1 MMDSLRNFLTGPRL
15 LIVVLFCALPF
26 VFLGT
31 SSLGTTFNDS
41 FGKINGENVT
51 EIDIQM
57 ASDATVR
64 KFQSLYGEDFDFD
77 LLDEQI
83 KSEAIKQELIIQKV
97 LLSGAKSL
105 GFINQSTINETKKNI
120 IKSQIFQIDGLFSED
135 VFEAQVN
142 SNGFTKESY
151 IDVMTNL
158 IASDLYRSSFGA
170 VNFVTD
176 SELYEMASL
185 LEKSTDIDFIKID
198 FNKMKSEI
206 INSNDE
212 LLNYYKDNEI
222 LFFSEEL
229 KSFKY
234 ILLNRS
240 DYEDL
245 IQIPESY
252 LDNGYQSY
260 LDKFKSS
267 DEIRISH
274 IMIDKNNYSSNE
286 SAFDAI
292 KNIKDLLE
300 SGEDFVE
307 LVSAYSEDVV
317 TKDIGGDLEYFD
329 EEIFPLEFKDA
340 IQFLNLDQTTEII
353 ELEGTFH
360 ILKITEKNILEP
372 LSEDEIKQELI
383 SELKLNESY
392 ALLQD
397 DLTEIENMI
406 TDTRD
411 LDQIAEVLSKTINKS
426 KLYSQSNFDF
436 EIASTEISDYIFS
449 PDSEINKP
457 SVLEVN
463 DSVIVFAINDIIKPS
478 LQEFNLIEDT
488 IANMLS
494 ESKASEKIS
503 LLSDEIKAI
512 SNKGERMEFIKAYDY
527 VEYETYVNVKRYS
540 SLLPREVLNV
550 IFNSSSQSIITQD
563 SLNGDKYIVDIIKFN
578 QPSETD
584 IDNMLEEYDNF
595 SMQILD
601 TKMNQIINKD
611 IFDSARVN
619 LNNLIF

>member
-1 MMDSLRNFLTGPRL
+1 MDSLRNFLTGPRL

-31 SSLGTTFNDS
+31 SSLGTVFNDS

-57 ASDATVR
+57 ASDVTVR

-176 SELYEMASL
+176 SELFEMASL

-206 INSNDE
+206 VNSNDE
-212 LLNYYKDNEI
+212 LLNYYKENEI

-240 DYEDL
+240 DYEEL

-260 LDKFKSS
+260 LDTFKNS

-274 IMIDKNNYSSNE
+274 IMVDKNNYSSNE
-286 SAFDAI
+286 SAYNAI
-292 KNIKDLLE
+292 KNVQDLIE
-300 SGEDFVE
+300 NGEDFIE
-307 LVSAYSEDVV
+307 LASAYSEDIV

-353 ELEGTFH
+353 ELEDTLH

-383 SELKLNESY
+383 SELKQNESY

-397 DLTEIENMI
+397 DLAEIENMI
-406 TDTRD
+406 TDNID
-411 LDQIAEVLSKTINKS
+411 LDEIAEVLSKTINKS
-426 KLYSQSNFDF
+426 ELYSQSNFDF
-436 EIASTEISDYIFS
+436 EIASSEISNYIFS
-449 PDSEINKP
+449 ADSEINKL
-457 SVLEVN
+457 SVLEVD
-463 DSVIVFAINDIIKPS
+463 DSVIVFAINDIIEPS

-494 ESKASEKIS
+494 ESKAFEKIS
-503 LLSDEIKAI
+503 LMSDEIKAI
-512 SNKGERMEFIKAYDY
+512 TDEEERMKFIKAYDY
-527 VEYETYVNVKRYS
+527 VEYETYVDVKRYS

-578 QPSETD
+578 QPSKTD

-595 SMQILD
+595 SKQIMD

>member
-31 SSLGTTFNDS
+31 SSLGTVFNDS

-57 ASDATVR
+57 ASDVTVR

-176 SELYEMASL
+176 SELFEMASL

-206 INSNDE
+206 VNSNDE
-212 LLNYYKDNEI
+212 LLNYYKENEI

-240 DYEDL
+240 DYEEL

-260 LDKFKSS
+260 LDTFKNS

-274 IMIDKNNYSSNE
+274 IMVDKNNYSSNE
-286 SAFDAI
+286 SAYDAI
-292 KNIKDLLE
+292 KNVQDLIE
-300 SGEDFVE
+300 SGEDFIE
-307 LVSAYSEDVV
+307 LASAYSEDIV

-353 ELEGTFH
+353 ELEDTLH

-383 SELKLNESY
+383 SELKQNESY

-397 DLTEIENMI
+397 DLAEIENMI
-406 TDTRD
+406 TDNID
-411 LDQIAEVLSKTINKS
+411 LDEIAEVLSKTINKS
-426 KLYSQSNFDF
+426 ELYSQSNFDF
-436 EIASTEISDYIFS
+436 EIASSEISNYIFS
-449 PDSEINKP
+449 ADSEINKL
-457 SVLEVN
+457 SVLEVD
-463 DSVIVFAINDIIKPS
+463 DSVIVFAINDIIEPS

-494 ESKASEKIS
+494 ESKAFEKIS
-503 LLSDEIKAI
+503 LMSDEIKAI
-512 SNKGERMEFIKAYDY
+512 TDEEERMKFIKAYDY
-527 VEYETYVNVKRYS
+527 VEYETYVDVKRYS

-578 QPSETD
+578 QPSKTD

-595 SMQILD
+595 SKQIMD

>member
-31 SSLGTTFNDS
+31 SSLGTVFNDS

-57 ASDATVR
+57 ASDVTVR

-158 IASDLYRSSFGA
+158 IASDLYRSAFGA

-176 SELYEMASL
+176 SELFEMASL
-185 LEKSTDIDFIKID
+185 LEKSTDVDFIKID

-206 INSNDE
+206 VNSNDE
-212 LLNYYKDNEI
+212 LLNYYKENEI

-240 DYEDL
+240 DYEEL

-260 LDKFKSS
+260 LDTFKNS

-274 IMIDKNNYSSNE
+274 IMVDKNNYSSNE
-286 SAFDAI
+286 SAYDAI
-292 KNIKDLLE
+292 KNVQDLIE
-300 SGEDFVE
+300 SGEDFIE
-307 LVSAYSEDVV
+307 LASAYSEDIV

-353 ELEGTFH
+353 ELEDTLH

-383 SELKLNESY
+383 SELKQNESY

-397 DLTEIENMI
+397 DLAEIENMI
-406 TDTRD
+406 TDNIN
-411 LDQIAEVLSKTINKS
+411 LDEIAEVLSKTIYKS
-426 KLYSQSNFDF
+426 ELYSQSNFDF
-436 EIASTEISDYIFS
+436 EIASSEISNYLFS
-449 PDSEINKP
+449 ADSEINKL
-457 SVLEVN
+457 SVLEVD
-463 DSVIVFAINDIIKPS
+463 DSVIVFAINDIIEPS

-488 IANMLS
+488 IVNMLS
-494 ESKASEKIS
+494 ESKAFEKIS
-503 LLSDEIKAI
+503 LMSDEIKAI
-512 SNKGERMEFIKAYDY
+512 TDEEERMKFIKAYDY
-527 VEYETYVNVKRYS
+527 VEYETYVDVKRYS

-578 QPSETD
+578 QPSKTD

-595 SMQILD
+595 SKQIMD

>member
-1 MMDSLRNFLTGPRL
+1 MDSLRNFLTGPRL

-31 SSLGTTFNDS
+31 SSLGTVFNDS

-57 ASDATVR
+57 ASDVTVR

-176 SELYEMASL
+176 SELFEMASL

-206 INSNDE
+206 VNSNDE
-212 LLNYYKDNEI
+212 LLNYYKENEI

-240 DYEDL
+240 DYEEL

-260 LDKFKSS
+260 LDTFKNS

-274 IMIDKNNYSSNE
+274 IMVDKNNYSSNE
-286 SAFDAI
+286 SAYDAI
-292 KNIKDLLE
+292 KNVQDLIE
-300 SGEDFVE
+300 NGEDFIE
-307 LVSAYSEDVV
+307 LASAYSEDIV

-353 ELEGTFH
+353 ELEDTLH

-383 SELKLNESY
+383 SELKQNESY

-397 DLTEIENMI
+397 DLAEIENMI
-406 TDTRD
+406 TDNID
-411 LDQIAEVLSKTINKS
+411 LDEIAEVLSKTINKS
-426 KLYSQSNFDF
+426 ELYSQSNFDF
-436 EIASTEISDYIFS
+436 EIASSEISNYIFS
-449 PDSEINKP
+449 ADSEINKL
-457 SVLEVN
+457 SVLEVD
-463 DSVIVFAINDIIKPS
+463 DSVIVFAINDIIEPS

-494 ESKASEKIS
+494 ESKAFEKIS
-503 LLSDEIKAI
+503 LMSDEIKDI
-512 SNKGERMEFIKAYDY
+512 SDEGERMKFIKAYDY
-527 VEYETYVNVKRYS
+527 VEYETYVDVKRYS

-578 QPSETD
+578 QPSKTD

-595 SMQILD
+595 SKQIMD

-611 IFDSARVN
+611 IYDSARVN

>member
-31 SSLGTTFNDS
+31 SSLGTVFNDS

-57 ASDATVR
+57 ASDVTVR

-176 SELYEMASL
+176 SELFEMASL

-206 INSNDE
+206 VNSNDE
-212 LLNYYKDNEI
+212 LLNYYKENEI

-240 DYEDL
+240 DYEEL

-252 LDNGYQSY
+252 LENGYQSY
-260 LDKFKSS
+260 LDTFKNS

-286 SAFDAI
+286 SAYDAI
-292 KNIKDLLE
+292 KNVQDLIE
-300 SGEDFVE
+300 SGEDFIE
-307 LVSAYSEDVV
+307 LASAYSEDIV

-353 ELEGTFH
+353 ELEDTLH

-383 SELKLNESY
+383 SELKQNESY

-397 DLTEIENMI
+397 DLAEIENMI
-406 TDTRD
+406 TDNID
-411 LDQIAEVLSKTINKS
+411 LDEIAEVLSKTINKS
-426 KLYSQSNFDF
+426 ELYSQSNFDF
-436 EIASTEISDYIFS
+436 EIASSEISNYIFS
-449 PDSEINKP
+449 ADSEINKL
-457 SVLEVN
+457 SVLEVD
-463 DSVIVFAINDIIKPS
+463 DSVIVFAINDIIEPS

-494 ESKASEKIS
+494 ESKAFEKIS
-503 LLSDEIKAI
+503 LMSDEIKAI
-512 SNKGERMEFIKAYDY
+512 TDEEERMKFIKAYDY
-527 VEYETYVNVKRYS
+527 VEYETYVDVKRYS

-578 QPSETD
+578 QPSKTD

-595 SMQILD
+595 SKQIMD

>member
-31 SSLGTTFNDS
+31 SSLGTVFNDS

-57 ASDATVR
+57 ASDVTVR

-77 LLDEQI
+77 SLDEEI

-158 IASDLYRSSFGA
+158 IASDLYRSSFGS

-176 SELYEMASL
+176 SELFEIVSL

-206 INSNDE
+206 VNSDDE
-212 LLNYYKDNEI
+212 LLNYYKENEI

-260 LDKFKSS
+260 LDTFKSS

-286 SAFDAI
+286 SAFGAI
-292 KNIKDLLE
+292 KNIQDLLE
-300 SGEDFVE
+300 SGDDFME
-307 LVSAYSEDVV
+307 LAGAYSEDIV

-329 EEIFPLEFKDA
+329 EEIFPSEFKDA
-340 IQFLNLDQTTEII
+340 IQFLNLDQTSEII
-353 ELEGTFH
+353 ELEDTFH
-360 ILKITEKNILEP
+360 IIKITEKNILEP

-383 SELKLNESY
+383 SELKQNESY

-406 TDTRD
+406 SDNIN
-411 LDQIAEVLSKTINKS
+411 LDEISEVLSKTINES
-426 KLYSQSNFDF
+426 ELYSQSNFDF
-436 EIASTEISDYIFS
+436 EIASTEINNIIFS
-449 PDSEINKP
+449 PDSEINKS

-463 DSVIVFAINDIIKPS
+463 DSVIVFAVNDIIKPT
-478 LQEFNLIEDT
+478 LQDFYLVEDT

-494 ESKASEKIS
+494 ESKAFEKIS
-503 LLSDEIKAI
+503 LMSDEIKAI
-512 SNKGERMEFIKAYDY
+512 SDEGERMKFIKAYDY
-527 VEYETYVNVKRYS
+527 VEYETYVDVKRYS
-540 SLLPREVLNV
+540 SLLPREVLNA
-550 IFNSSSQSIITQD
+550 IFNSTSQTMITKDSI
-563 SLNGDKYIVDIIKFN
+563 NGDKYIVDIIRFN
-578 QPSETD
+578 QTSETD

-595 SMQILD
+595 SKQILD

-611 IFDSARVN
+611 IFDSANVD

>member
-1 MMDSLRNFLTGPRL
+1 MDSLRNFLTGPRL

-31 SSLGTTFNDS
+31 SSLGTVFNDS

-57 ASDATVR
+57 ASDVTVR

-176 SELYEMASL
+176 SELFEMASL

-206 INSNDE
+206 VNSNDE
-212 LLNYYKDNEI
+212 LLNYYKENEI

-240 DYEDL
+240 DYEEL

-260 LDKFKSS
+260 LDTFKNS

-274 IMIDKNNYSSNE
+274 IMVDKNNYSSNE
-286 SAFDAI
+286 SAYDAI
-292 KNIKDLLE
+292 KNVQDLIE
-300 SGEDFVE
+300 SGEDFIE
-307 LVSAYSEDVV
+307 LASAYSEDIV

-353 ELEGTFH
+353 ELEDTLH

-383 SELKLNESY
+383 SELKQNESY

-397 DLTEIENMI
+397 DLAEIENMI
-406 TDTRD
+406 TDNID
-411 LDQIAEVLSKTINKS
+411 LDEIAEVLSKTINKS
-426 KLYSQSNFDF
+426 ELYSQSNFDF
-436 EIASTEISDYIFS
+436 EIASSEISNYIFS
-449 PDSEINKP
+449 ADSEINKL
-457 SVLEVN
+457 SVLEVD
-463 DSVIVFAINDIIKPS
+463 DSVIVFAINDIIEPS

-494 ESKASEKIS
+494 ESKAFEKIS
-503 LLSDEIKAI
+503 LMSDEIKAI
-512 SNKGERMEFIKAYDY
+512 TDEEERMKFIKAYDY
-527 VEYETYVNVKRYS
+527 VEYETYVDVKRYS

-578 QPSETD
+578 QPSKTD

-595 SMQILD
+595 SKQIMD